1 MIDHKKGEILNMKNT
16 EQLKQ
21 LKALSEFFKLH
32 PIEYI
37 RQLID
42 REYRRIIEQEK

>member
-1 MIDHKKGEILNMKNT
+1 MKKIK
-16 EQLKQ
+16 QLEQ